1 MELQHATHD
10 AGGATHE
17 AATLGGKTVPGG
29 RSILMRATGGSVF
42 GALRR
47 LVRPGSRGGWSAWRI
62 AAVAILTYVV
72 AVNLS
77 YFFVLKPIWSRLNV
91 LVEKKGV
98 IQDFLI
104 VRESASAVSGF
115 KDGLMHG
122 DQRMTVV
129 AEFEEL
135 AREAGLRMVGEPGLL
150 PPREVSKKLVE
161 YPVEIDLRGTYH
173 EVGHFMSLLEAS
185 PRCPL
190 VTEVEVTADEG
201 GSRQCDVRLRIGIAS
216 WVD

>member
-1 MELQHATHD
+1 MGLQHATHD
-10 AGGATHE
+10 VGGATHE
-17 AATLGGKTVPGG
+17 TAAPVGKTAPSG
-29 RSILMRATGGSVF
+29 RALMLAKSG
-42 GALRR
+42 GALGAFRKIFG
-47 LVRPGSRGGWSAWRI
+47 PGSRGGWSAWRV
-62 AAVAILTYVV
+62 AAVAILTYVA

-129 AEFEEL
+129 AEFEDL
-135 AREAGLRMVGEPGLL
+135 ARQAGLRMVGEPGLL
-150 PPREVSKKLVE
+150 PPMEMSKKLME
-161 YPVEIDLRGTYH
+161 YPVEIDLKGTYH
-173 EVGHFMSLLEAS
+173 EVGHFLSLLEAS

-190 VTEVEVTADEG
+190 VSDVELTADEG
-201 GSRQCDVRLRIGIAS
+201 GGRQCGVRLRIAITS